1 MSKNN
6 KIKNNKIKNK
16 DKNNNKD
23 DNIES
28 IDVSDLS
35 SVDDDMKI
43 KELSVDEISKDAK
56 KKYVENTVKEQVT
69 KYLNYDNEI
78 KKARSELKDRIKIL
92 SKKKIDAEEIIINY
106 LDEVNKKFNLD
117 KPYLEYDDGKGK
129 LIKTISKTKESIKI
143 DNVEKSL
150 SEIVRKHNLFQGDEK
165 MELFLKEFIDNVEAK
180 RKIKERTYI
189 KRTMKKNKNTKG
201 KINDKKII
209 EKKNNHHEKSEDND
223 NETDNENDEEED
235 LPKYKPKK

>member
-1 MSKNN
+1 MAKNN
-6 KIKNNKIKNK
+6 KINKIKNK
-16 DKNNNKD
+16 DKDNNKD

-43 KELSVDEISKDAK
+43 KELSVDDISKDAR

-78 KKARSELKDRIKIL
+78 RKARSELKDRIKIL

-106 LDEVNKKFNLD
+106 LDEVNKKFNLE

-129 LIKTISKTKESIKI
+129 LIKTVSKTKESIKI

-150 SEIVRKHNLFQGDEK
+150 NEIVRKHNLFQGDEK
-165 MELFLKEFIDNVEAK
+165 MELFLKEFIENIEAK
-180 RKIKERTYI
+180 RKVKERTYI
-189 KRTMKKNKNTKG
+189 KRTMKKNKREKNS
-201 KINDKKII
+201 DKKMI
-209 EKKNNHHEKSEDND
+209 EKKNNHYEK
-223 NETDNENDEEED
+223 NEDNENDHETDEED